1 LRGVTAQV
9 LAPHIDELSA
19 CSSTFYFYWIFGYGL
34 QELSMK
40 FSVQREDIHQAA
52 AAVQRA
58 TATRVIQPILSNI
71 LIIAENEKLKLS
83 ATDLD
88 FAIET
93 SIPAHIVEAGQSTLS
108 AKKLSE
114 ILGKLPNSREIEF
127 DIDHQTQ
134 MARIQS
140 GTAIFDMRTLPS
152 DDFPII
158 PSLDNTVSEDGV
170 GGILE
175 VDAKALTRAINQTT
189 FAAASYDA
197 NNVLGGV
204 YFQINADGLEMAATD
219 GSRLARRVEAV
230 DSSQA
235 TSMNPVSAIIPARTL
250 QEFMKLSA
258 SDSNNPT
265 VKIAIYNGQISFR
278 TARYY
283 VLSRLLDGQY
293 PKYNQLIPLDNKV
306 VAYANRK
313 EFIECLERT
322 AVMANERTNIVKMM
336 LDGNVLSLAAQTPDV
351 GDSKDTMSVHY
362 DGEPLNIAFN
372 YKYVLDALKVIES
385 DDVRM
390 ETNGPL
396 APTLFK
402 AREENGYLC
411 LVMPVQVK

>member
-1 LRGVTAQV
+1 
-9 LAPHIDELSA
+9 
-19 CSSTFYFYWIFGYGL
+19 
-34 QELSMK
+34 MK
-40 FSVQREDIHQAA
+40 FTVQREDIHQAVA
-52 AAVQRA
+52 SVQRA

-71 LIIAENEKLKLS
+71 LIVTGNEALKLS

-93 SIPAHIVEAGQSTLS
+93 SIAAHVVEAGQTTLS

-127 DIDHQTQ
+127 DIDAQTQ
-134 MARIQS
+134 MARIQC

-152 DDFPII
+152 DDFPTI
-158 PSLDNTVSEDGV
+158 PALDENALDPESGGGV
-170 GGILE
+170 ME
-175 VDAKALTRAINQTT
+175 VDAKALARAINQTA

-204 YFQINADGLEMAATD
+204 YFQINDQGLEMAATD
-219 GSRLARRVEAV
+219 GSRLAKRVEAV
-230 DSSQA
+230 DAQQA
-235 TSMNPVSAIIPARTL
+235 ASLANVSAIIPAKTL
-250 QEFMKLSA
+250 QEFIKLSA
-258 SDSNNPT
+258 ADSGNPT
-265 VKIAIYNGQISFR
+265 VRIAILNGQIAFR
-278 TARYY
+278 TSKYY

-293 PKYNQLIPLDNKV
+293 PKYNQLIPLDNKI
-306 VAYANRK
+306 VAFANRRD
-313 EFIECLERT
+313 FIDCLERT
-322 AVMANERTNIVKMM
+322 AVMANERTNIVKMA
-336 LDGNVLSLAAQTPDV
+336 LDGNLLSLAAQTPDV
-351 GDSKDTMSVHY
+351 GDSKDTLTISY
-362 DGEPLNIAFN
+362 EGEPMSIAFN

>member
-1 LRGVTAQV
+1 
-9 LAPHIDELSA
+9 
-19 CSSTFYFYWIFGYGL
+19 
-34 QELSMK
+34 MK
-40 FSVQREDIHQAA
+40 FIVQREDIHQAA

-71 LIIAENEKLKLS
+71 LIESSGDNQLKFS

-93 SIPAHIVEAGQSTLS
+93 IIPAQIVEAGQTTLS

-127 DIDHQTQ
+127 VIDDVTQ
-134 MARIQS
+134 MARIQC
-140 GTAIFDMRTLPS
+140 GTAIFDMRTLPA
-152 DDFPII
+152 DDFPTIQKI
-158 PSLDNTVSEDGV
+158 DVDGFM
-170 GGILE
+170 E
-175 VDAKALTRAINQTT
+175 VDTKALIKAINQTA

-204 YFQINADGLEMAATD
+204 YFQINANGLEMAATD
-219 GSRLARRVEAV
+219 GSRLARRIEGVLEGQTASV
-230 DSSQA
+230 ID
-235 TSMNPVSAIIPARTL
+235 VSAIIPARTL
-250 QEFMKLSA
+250 QEFLKLASGSA
-258 SDSNNPT
+258 EQL
-265 VKIAIYNGQISFR
+265 VRIAIANGQIAFR
-278 TARYY
+278 TEKYY

-293 PKYNQLIPLDNKV
+293 PKYNQLIPSENKI
-306 VAYANRK
+306 VAIAKRK
-313 EFIECLERT
+313 EFIDCLERT
-322 AVMANERTNIVKMM
+322 AVMANERTNIVKMA
-336 LDGNVLSLAAQTPDV
+336 LEGNNLSLAAQTPDV
-351 GDSKDTMSVHY
+351 GDSKDTLDIVY
-362 DGEPLNIAFN
+362 DGDPLSIAFN

-385 DDVRM
+385 DDIRM

>member
-1 LRGVTAQV
+1 LDT
-9 LAPHIDELSA
+9 
-19 CSSTFYFYWIFGYGL
+19 GL

-40 FSVQREDIHQAA
+40 FSVQREDIHQAV

-71 LIIAENEKLKLS
+71 LIIADSEKLKLS

-93 SIPAHIVEAGQSTLS
+93 SIPAHIAVAGQSTLS

-114 ILGKLPNSREIEF
+114 ILGKLPNSREVEF
-127 DIDHQTQ
+127 DIDHETQ

-152 DDFPII
+152 DDFPIV
-158 PSLDNTVSEDGV
+158 PALDETVADADSGV
-170 GGILE
+170 GGVLE
-175 VDAKALTRAINQTT
+175 VDANALARAINQTT

-230 DSSQA
+230 DTTQSVSLG
-235 TSMNPVSAIIPARTL
+235 PVSAIIPARTL
-250 QEFMKLSA
+250 QEFMKLSS
-258 SDSNNPT
+258 SDSGNPT

-278 TARYY
+278 TSRYY

-293 PKYNQLIPLDNKV
+293 PKYNQLIPQENKV
-306 VAYANRK
+306 IAYANRK

-336 LDGNVLSLAAQTPDV
+336 LDGNLLSLAAQTPDV
-351 GDSKDTMSVHY
+351 GDSKDTLSIHY